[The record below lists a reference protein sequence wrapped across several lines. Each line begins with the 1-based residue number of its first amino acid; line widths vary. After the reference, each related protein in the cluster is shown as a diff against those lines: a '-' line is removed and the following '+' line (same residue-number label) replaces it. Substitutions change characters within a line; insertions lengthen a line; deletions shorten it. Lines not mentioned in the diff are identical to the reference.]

1 MSADKSQVMSETLN
15 LKQLMD
21 NPDEYVDNTKYIRE
35 VKAQR
40 EDLYRCRIE
49 KLKAELF
56 EFRKESPE
64 EFKDKLK
71 SESVFTRIT
80 QTYYQQSERI
90 SYRYKLI
97 QIQLIEDGMVDQHE
111 DRWRWVNC

>member
-1 MSADKSQVMSETLN
+1 MSTTRS
-15 LKQLMD
+15 
-21 NPDEYVDNTKYIRE
+21 IRE

-40 EDLYRCRIE
+40 EDLYRCRKE

-71 SESVFTRIT
+71 SESVLY
-80 QTYYQQSERI
+80 TYYADIAYQQSELNII
-90 SYRYKLI
+90 S
-97 QIQLIEDGMVDQHE
+97 V
-111 DRWRWVNC
+111 

>member
-40 EDLYRCRIE
+40 EDLYRYLQDRE
-49 KLKAELF
+49 T
-56 EFRKESPE
+56 ESRTVRVPQR
-64 EFKDKLK
+64 
-71 SESVFTRIT
+71 VPGGV
-80 QTYYQQSERI
+80 Q
-90 SYRYKLI
+90 
-97 QIQLIEDGMVDQHE
+97 G
-111 DRWRWVNC
+111 

>member
-40 EDLYRCRIE
+40 EDLYRYLQDRE
-49 KLKAELF
+49 LKAELF

-71 SESVFTRIT
+71 SECPFYTRIT
-80 QTYYQQSERI
+80 QTYSTGSAETNLI
-90 SYRYKLI
+90 S
-97 QIQLIEDGMVDQHE
+97 V
-111 DRWRWVNC
+111 

>member
-35 VKAQR
+35 VKHS
-40 EDLYRCRIE
+40 EKIYIDICRIE

-56 EFRKESPE
+56 EFAKSPRR
-64 EFKDKLK
+64 
-71 SESVFTRIT
+71 SSRINSNPSVLY
-80 QTYYQQSERI
+80 TYYAYIRLSR
-90 SYRYKLI
+90 RT
-97 QIQLIEDGMVDQHE
+97 
-111 DRWRWVNC
+111 

>member
-35 VKAQR
+35 VKAQ
-40 EDLYRCRIE
+40 EKIYIDICRIE

-56 EFRKESPE
+56 EFRKDPGG
-64 EFKDKLK
+64 
-71 SESVFTRIT
+71 V
-80 QTYYQQSERI
+80 Q
-90 SYRYKLI
+90 
-97 QIQLIEDGMVDQHE
+97 G
-111 DRWRWVNC
+111 